1 MAALNPEI
9 SLAKT
14 QPSTQKPNPLSPNPQ
29 KKPPNLHPKNPLP
42 NPAQKAKYF
51 GAIKVV
57 GLGEIG

>member
-14 QPSTQKPNPLSPNPQ
+14 QPLTPKPNPLSPNPQ
-29 KKPPNLHPKNPLP
+29 KPPSLHPKNPLP

-51 GAIKVV
+51 GVVEVV

>member
-14 QPSTQKPNPLSPNPQ
+14 QPLTQKPP
-29 KKPPNLHPKNPLP
+29 KLHPKNPLS

-51 GAIKVV
+51 G
-57 GLGEIG
+57 LGEIG